1 MSQVN
6 DKFRSDFAKFVA
18 KAKGN
23 ASQVVRKVC
32 IGLSTSVIKKSPV
45 DTGRF
50 RGNWFAGYSMPTEI
64 TDRTDISG
72 GGSIE
77 AATATALKLNMGD
90 TFYLVNNLPYAQR
103 LEYGYSTQAPSGMVR
118 ISVTEFETFV
128 HNAVQELN

>member
-23 ASQVVRKVC
+23 ANQVVRKVC
-32 IGLSTSVIKKSPV
+32 IGLSNSVIQKSPV

-50 RGNWFAGYSMPTEI
+50 RGNWFTGYSMPTEV

-72 GGSIE
+72 GGSIA
-77 AATATALKLNMGD
+77 AATSTALKLNMGD

-103 LEYGYSTQAPSGMVR
+103 LEYGYSTQSPSGMVR
-118 ISVTEFETFV
+118 VSVTEFNTFV
-128 HNAVQELN
+128 HKALQELK